1 MKMVARMVQMLLAV
15 VLLAFGAPLYAAPE
29 KSTLPATAVEAAD
42 LTFMREEEKLARDAY
57 LTFFERWDLA
67 VFSNIA
73 SSEQMHTDA
82 ILKLLNYFKLPD
94 PSAGKAIGEFT
105 NPTLQALYYQLISLG
120 SGNSLA
126 ALKVGSTIEEKDMKD
141 INDAIQRATKPGIK
155 AVYESLLCGSRN
167 HLRSFEQGIKKITG
181 AYYYANILAPAE
193 VDAIINSPMERCG

>member
-15 VLLAFGAPLYAAPE
+15 VLLAFGLPLYAAPE

-120 SGNSLA
+120 SGSSLD
-126 ALKVGSTIEEKDMKD
+126 ALRVGSTIEEKDMKD
-141 INDAIQRATKPGIK
+141 INNAIQRATKPGIK

>member
-1 MKMVARMVQMLLAV
+1 MVARMVQMLLAV

-57 LTFFERWDLA
+57 LTFLERWDLA

-120 SGNSLA
+120 SGSSLD
-126 ALKVGSTIEEKDMKD
+126 ALRVGSTIEEKDMKD
-141 INDAIQRATKPGIK
+141 INNAIQRATKPGIK

>member
-1 MKMVARMVQMLLAV
+1 MKMVTRTVQMLLAV

-42 LTFMREEEKLARDAY
+42 LAFMREEEKLARDAY
-57 LTFFERWDLA
+57 LTFLERWNLA

-105 NPTLQALYYQLISLG
+105 NPTLQALYYHLISLG
-120 SGNSLA
+120 SGGSLA

-141 INDAIQRATKPGIK
+141 INDAIQRATNPGIK

-167 HLRSFEQGIKKITG
+167 HLRGFEQNIKQVTG
-181 AYYYANILAPAE
+181 TYYYANILAPAE

>member
-1 MKMVARMVQMLLAV
+1 MKKIVQMLLAV
-15 VLLAFGAPLYAAPE
+15 VLLASAAPLYAVRE
-29 KSTLPATAVEAAD
+29 KSTLSATAVEAAD
-42 LTFMREEEKLARDAY
+42 LTFMREEEKLARDVY

-94 PSAGKAIGEFT
+94 PAAGKAIGEFT
-105 NPTLQALYYQLISLG
+105 NPTLQALYYQMTSLG
-120 SGNSLA
+120 AGNSLA

-141 INDAIQRATKPGIK
+141 IDNAIQRATNPGIK
-155 AVYESLLCGSRN
+155 SVYESLLCGSRN
-167 HLRSFEQGIKKITG
+167 HLRSFEQNIKKVTG
-181 AYYYANILAPAE
+181 AYYYANILSPAE

>member
-1 MKMVARMVQMLLAV
+1 MKMVTRTVQMLLAV

-42 LTFMREEEKLARDAY
+42 LAFMREEEKLARDAY
-57 LTFFERWDLA
+57 LTFLERWNLA

-120 SGNSLA
+120 SGSSLA

-141 INDAIQRATKPGIK
+141 INDAIQRATNPGIK

-167 HLRSFEQGIKKITG
+167 HLRGFEQNIKQVTG
-181 AYYYANILAPAE
+181 TYYYANILAPAE